1 MLTEQE
7 IRRKVKV
14 LKRFYLDLTS
24 YALVNLLLVFV
35 WLAFDRSGVFWP
47 KYVIVVWG
55 LVLTGKAYWMG
66 LFPLFFSHISFL
78 TPEWE
83 DKKVDE
89 MMGKAP
95 LQRKVP
101 LRRDMKK

>member
-1 MLTEQE
+1 VLTEQE
-7 IRRKVKV
+7 VRRKVKG
-14 LKRFYLDLTS
+14 LRRFYMDLIS
-24 YALVNLLLVFV
+24 YALVNVLLIVI
-35 WLAFDRSGVFWP
+35 WLAFDRSGTFWP

-55 LVLTGKAYWMG
+55 FVLMAKAYWLG
-66 LFPLFFSHISFL
+66 LLPLFFYHISFL

-89 MMGKAP
+89 MMGKRS